1 MAVPVVVA
9 HLSVLEAGDHIKWK
23 RLKGYDHHAIVE
35 SVDHESGQIRVIE
48 YGSDNEGYSFGKGVV
63 RKTTVHG
70 VEGMDMYVY
79 GESDDTHEVLQR
91 AMSRLGE
98 REYDPFTNNC
108 EHFARWCKTGQGC
121 CTQVISFIKRVCVW
135 VAESGSGM
143 YLIYRGSDV
152 ELLTAELEK
161 QTAGST
167 ICNICK
173 QVLKIICAAI
183 ANGDIDVVAVLYLI
197 ELMNFIC
204 SWHKARKTYKDAI
217 QRAKNDYERKIFE
230 RERNRY
236 IKEAGGKSALAVA
249 GTATGALLGSW
260 FPVVGTGY
268 GAAIGYTVGRLG
280 GIVLF

>member
-9 HLSVLEAGDHIKWK
+9 NLSVLEAGDHIKWK

-35 SVDHESGQIRVIE
+35 SVDHESGEIRVIE
-48 YGSDNEGYSFGKGVV
+48 YGSDNEGSSFGKGVV
-63 RKTTVHG
+63 RETTVHG

-79 GESDDTHEVLQR
+79 RESDDAHEVLQR

-121 CTQVISFIKRVCVW
+121 CTQVISFIKRVCVG
-135 VAESGSGM
+135 VAEST
-143 YLIYRGSDV
+143 LAIVYRGCDV
-152 ELLTAELEK
+152 DLKLTAELEK
-161 QTAGST
+161 RTAGST
-167 ICNICK
+167 SCNSCK
-173 QVLKIICAAI
+173 QVLKIIRYAI
-183 ANGDIDVVAVLYLI
+183 ANGGTDVALLVLI
-197 ELMNFIC
+197 EEVNFIC

-217 QRAKNDYERKIFE
+217 QHAKDDYERKIFE
-230 RERNRY
+230 RERNRD

-260 FPVVGTGY
+260 FPVVGTGI

>member
-108 EHFARWCKTGQGC
+108 EHFARWCKTGLGC
-121 CTQVISFIKRVCVW
+121 CTQVNEVISYIKTVC
-135 VAESGSGM
+135 GSGM
-143 YLIYRGSDV
+143 LAILYRRSDV
-152 ELLTAELEK
+152 ELKLIAELEK
-161 QTAGST
+161 RTAGST
-167 ICNICK
+167 SCRK
-173 QVLKIICAAI
+173 QVLKIICNAI
-183 ANGDIDVVAVLYLI
+183 ANGGIDVVVVFVLI
-197 ELMNFIC
+197 ELIYSIY

-230 RERNRY
+230 RERNRV
-236 IKEAGGKSALAVA
+236 IKEAWGKSALAVA
-249 GTATGALLGSW
+249 GTATGAWLGSW
-260 FPVVGTGY
+260 FPVVGTGI
-268 GAAIGYTVGRLG
+268 GAAIGYTVVRLG
-280 GIVLF
+280 GIGLIHA